1 MKTIEQY
8 YDEILKVRLPEGK
21 VVYKTLIIQFLHII
35 IENKILYIKWSA
47 CSKGELSASRVV
59 GHVCASCSH

>member
-21 VVYKTLIIQFLHII
+21 VVYKTLIIQFLHMLLHEKTTICLGSPKLNSI
-35 IENKILYIKWSA
+35 NTYSIQIQI
-47 CSKGELSASRVV
+47 
-59 GHVCASCSH
+59 